1 MAPSDMPPDA
11 AGTVAAPGTELALL
25 QPPPGF
31 EAEAA
36 AAAAERGPKRRRLKG
51 LDQAGLGRLLVGLH
65 SCLKNMVD
73 GPAVQGKL
81 QSKEAPLWCLEE
93 EFQRRWRL
101 RFDPRALGDPSS
113 AAFFRRFPDVFH
125 VRSSGMQ
132 VLVSPVEAPNFEEA
146 AELGM
151 DRPVGA
157 NGKPEP
163 SCTFA
168 VSFGEQ
174 VAALLANLVAEERK
188 SGGAPLN
195 YQYASHD
202 VAQDLL
208 SRLRDG
214 GSSKEEE
221 QRLMGAILDPKP
233 TAPKE
238 EPPPSHAMMKR
249 DRDPDYDR
257 PQPRHYDGQRDQE
270 EQFRR
275 QDNFERGI
283 MGGRP
288 QHSGQQDRRGSDG
301 RSLCRQ
307 FQSGRCSYGETCKFL
322 HEMA

>member
-1 MAPSDMPPDA
+1 MPVPDA

-36 AAAAERGPKRRRLKG
+36 AAAAGREPKRRRLKG
-51 LDQAGLGRLLVGLH
+51 MDHGSLSRLLMGLH

-101 RFDPRALGDPSS
+101 RFDPRALGDPSA
-113 AAFFRRFPDVFH
+113 AAFLRRFPDVFQ
-125 VRSSGMQ
+125 VRSSGLQ
-132 VLVSPVEAPNFEEA
+132 VLVSPVEAPNFELA

-157 NGKPEP
+157 DDKSGSAS
-163 SCTFA
+163 SCDFA

-195 YQYASHD
+195 YQYASHE

-214 GSSKEEE
+214 GGKEEE
-221 QRLMGAILDPKP
+221 QKLLGAILDPKP

-238 EPPPSHAMMKR
+238 EPPTSHAMVKR

-257 PQPRHYDGQRDQE
+257 PPPRNRDWDQE

-275 QDNFERGI
+275 QDDFERRGMGG

-288 QHSGQQDRRGSDG
+288 QQDRRGSDG
-301 RSLCRQ
+301 RSICRQ

-322 HEMA
+322 HELA